1 MIRIK
6 TPWPAIRLISTGTRV
21 NWRALLYFDKFAKIV
36 IMSDFTCPQ
45 CKTLVPAADFEKQ
58 LWACG
63 NCGYHS
69 RIGWQDRLRITIDE
83 GSFSEFDPG
92 MESKNPISFPG
103 YEDKVREAQGICGAK
118 EAVVTGC
125 CMIQGFRT
133 VVCVM
138 DSRFMMA
145 SMGSVVGEKIT
156 RAIEYA
162 TANSLPVVIFTASGG
177 ARMQEGIFSLMQMA
191 KTSGAVARHGK
202 AGQLYITV
210 VCDPSTGGVTASFA
224 MLGDIIIAEP
234 GVTIGFAGK
243 RVIQDTIGA
252 TLPEKFQTAEFTFEH
267 GFADMVA
274 GRQEMPG
281 ILARLIRLHGYKKG
295 GPNAA

>member
-1 MIRIK
+1 
-6 TPWPAIRLISTGTRV
+6 LI
-21 NWRALLYFDKFAKIV
+21 NADKFAKIV
-36 IMSDFTCPQ
+36 SMSDFTCPQ
-45 CKTLVPAADFEKQ
+45 CKTLVPQADFERE
-58 LWACG
+58 LWACTQ
-63 NCGYHS
+63 CGYHS
-69 RIGWQDRLRITIDE
+69 RIGWQDRLRITVDE
-83 GSFSEFDPG
+83 GSFSEFDSG

-103 YEDKVREAQGICGAK
+103 YEDKVREAQESSGAR
-118 EAVVTGC
+118 EAVVTGRC
-125 CMIQGFRT
+125 LVQGFPA
-133 VVCVM
+133 VICVM

-162 TANSLPVVIFTASGG
+162 TTNKLPVIIFTASGG

-202 AGQLYITV
+202 ADQLFISV
-210 VCDPSTGGVTASFA
+210 VCDPTTGGVTASFA

-252 TLPEKFQTAEFTFEH
+252 TLPEKFQTAEFTYDH
-267 GFADMVA
+267 GFADLVA
-274 GRQEMPG
+274 GRKDLPAT
-281 ILARLIRLHGYKKG
+281 LARLIRLHGYKPEG
-295 GPNAA
+295 RA